1 MTRRK
6 GIELSLIL
14 LLFIVPICLAQTGT
28 QSKAGAAHSGMG
40 HKAITPD
47 KVVWTHPPTLPAEFQ
62 MAVIDGDPGKE
73 GAQFTIRIRGTDGR
87 VPPHWH
93 PADEHLTILQGTFLI
108 GTGEK
113 FDKAAL
119 HPLPAGSY
127 AFMPKE
133 MRHFG
138 QLKGDTIVQ
147 VHGIGPF
154 KVIYVNP
161 ADDPAAKASKK

>member
-1 MTRRK
+1 VTRRN
-6 GIELSLIL
+6 GVQLSLIL
-14 LLFIVPICLAQTGT
+14 LLLIVPICLSQTGT
-28 QSKAGAAHSGMG
+28 QSKAGAAHTEMD
-40 HKAITPD
+40 HKLITPD
-47 KVVWTHPPTLPAEFQ
+47 KVIWMHPPTLPAEFQ

-73 GAQFTIRIRGTDGR
+73 GSPFTIRIRGTDGR

-93 PADEHLTILQGTFLI
+93 PTDEHLTIIQGTFML

-119 HPLPAGSY
+119 HALPAGSY

-154 KVIYVNP
+154 RVIYVNP
-161 ADDPAAKASKK
+161 ADDPATKTSKK

>member
-1 MTRRK
+1 MRRRR
-6 GIELSLIL
+6 GIEHSLIL
-14 LLFIVPICLAQTGT
+14 LLLVVPMCLAQTSA
-28 QSKAGAAHSGMG
+28 QSKTAAHAEMG
-40 HKAITPD
+40 HKMITPD
-47 KVVWTHPPTLPAEFQ
+47 KIVWTEPPTLPPGFK
-62 MAVIDGDPGKE
+62 MAVIDGDPKTE
-73 GAQFTIRIRGTDGR
+73 GAPFTIRIRGIDVR

-93 PADEHLTILQGTFLI
+93 PADEHLTIIQGTFLL

-119 HPLPAGSY
+119 QALTAGSY
-127 AFMPKE
+127 GFMPKE
-133 MRHFG
+133 VRHFG

-161 ADDPAAKASKK
+161 ADDPTAKTSKK

>member
-1 MTRRK
+1 MTKRK
-6 GIELSLIL
+6 GNELSLIL
-14 LLFIVPICLAQTGT
+14 VLLIVPVCLGQTGS
-28 QSKAGAAHSGMG
+28 QHKGGAAHAGMG
-40 HKAITPD
+40 HKLTTPD

-62 MAVIDGDPGKE
+62 MAVIDGDPGKV
-73 GAQFTIRIRGTDGR
+73 GAPFTLRIRGTDAR

-93 PADEHLTILQGTFLI
+93 PSDEHLTIIQGTFLL

-113 FDKAAL
+113 FDKSSLHAL
-119 HPLPAGSY
+119 TAGSY

-161 ADDPAAKASKK
+161 ADDPAAKTSKK

>member
-1 MTRRK
+1 MRRRK
-6 GIELSLIL
+6 GIELSLVP
-14 LLFIVPICLAQTGT
+14 LLFIVPMCFA
-28 QSKAGAAHSGMG
+28 QSKEGAAHSGMG
-40 HKAITPD
+40 HKMTTPD
-47 KVVWTHPPTLPAEFQ
+47 KIVWTQPPTLPPGIK
-62 MAVIDGDPGKE
+62 MAVIDGDPKKE
-73 GAQFTIRIRGTDGR
+73 GSPFTIRVRGTDAR

-93 PADEHLTILQGTFLI
+93 PADEHLTIIQGTFML

-119 HPLPAGSY
+119 QALAPGSY
-127 AFMPKE
+127 AVMPKE

-161 ADDPAAKASKK
+161 ADDPAAKTSKK

>member
-1 MTRRK
+1 MTRRRR
-6 GIELSLIL
+6 IELSLIL
-14 LLFIVPICLAQTGT
+14 LLFIAPILLAQTGT
-28 QSKAGAAHSGMG
+28 QSKAGAAHAGMD
-40 HKAITPD
+40 HKMVTPD
-47 KVVWTHPPTLPAEFQ
+47 KVVWTQPPTLPPGIK
-62 MAVIDGDPGKE
+62 MAVIDGDPKKE
-73 GAQFTIRIRGTDGR
+73 GSPFTIRIRGTDAR

-93 PADEHLTILQGTFLI
+93 PADEHLTIIQGTFML

-119 HPLPAGSY
+119 QALTPGSY
-127 AFMPKE
+127 AVMPKE

-161 ADDPAAKASKK
+161 ADDPMAKTSAK

>member
-6 GIELSLIL
+6 KMGLFPIL
-14 LLFIVPICLAQTGT
+14 LLLIVPMCLAQTGT

-47 KVVWTHPPTLPAEFQ
+47 KIVWTQPPTLPAEFQ

-73 GAQFTIRIRGTDGR
+73 GAPFTIRIRGTNGR

-93 PADEHLTILQGTFLI
+93 PADEHLTILKGTFLL

-113 FDKAAL
+113 FDKTAL
-119 HPLPAGSY
+119 HALPAGSY
-127 AFMPKE
+127 GFMPKE

-138 QLKGDTIVQ
+138 QFKGETIIQ
-147 VHGIGPF
+147 VHGVGPF

-161 ADDPAAKASKK
+161 ADDPAAKTSKK